1 MKIKKLKDIYKDKIT
16 DITIEQEHN
25 IFDKNFDKIEIYL
38 TKKFRDSI
46 NLNGHIEIKVW
57 EKRRFIVRIWD
68 EATKKTKKNF
78 PQEKYTGQ
86 LFAVQEFLFIQAK
99 YNDIKITDDTVKF
112 FEDISTH
119 IETEYF

>member
-86 LFAVQEFLFIQAK
+86 LFSVQEFLFIQAK
-99 YNDIKITDDTVKF
+99 YNDLKITDDTVKF

-119 IETEYF
+119 IEIEYF